1 MIAWVWEL
9 RLENASVLVLN
20 LGIPSWWLQSESIF
34 ATMFGSDSHRVCVR
48 VLFLFFWGGETC
60 LQTSLRGQDLGNLR
74 LGIYLEHCRLWEL
87 LLGFLRL
94 GIFMPTNA
102 RSGAGVIGIRL
113 ARFVPLVSIHWSNV
127 SHSRY
132 RKNEAD
138 GIRNEENAVATQ
150 KENMFH
156 RAIHGMSTG
165 QRAKTK
171 MRDI

>member
-48 VLFLFFWGGETC
+48 VSFLFFLGGETC

-102 RSGAGVIGIRL
+102 REIWGWGHRNPAGQICSL
-113 ARFVPLVSIHWSNV
+113 SLNTL
-127 SHSRY
+127 
-132 RKNEAD
+132 EQC
-138 GIRNEENAVATQ
+138 VA
-150 KENMFH
+150 
-156 RAIHGMSTG
+156 
-165 QRAKTK
+165 
-171 MRDI
+171 